1 MPLRLTSSEIDARC
15 RELLAPITMRI
26 TRKLGPEAA
35 DLTGSCLLEA
45 LHKYDSSKGVQLE
58 PWVRYKTLQLVKD
71 TLRQQNGRKGGARY
85 AALASQSEVQDFDAL
100 EAVPDDRG
108 PLEAKETVALA
119 LKKLSKIGK
128 WRRLLFLGHMQ
139 SFTLREIQGVL
150 GVSKPHIYRE
160 ASELRQLLS
169 VN

>member
-1 MPLRLTSSEIDARC
+1 MPPRLTNTEIDTRC
-15 RELLAPITMRI
+15 RELLAPVTARI
-26 TRKLGPEAA
+26 ARKLGPEAA
-35 DLTGSCLLEA
+35 DLTGGCLLTA
-45 LHKYDSSKGVQLE
+45 LRKYDASKGVQLE

-71 TLRQQNGRKGGARY
+71 ALRQQNGRKGGTRY

-100 EAVPDDRG
+100 EAVPDDQR
-108 PLEAKETVALA
+108 PLEAKETVSLA
-119 LKKLSKIGK
+119 LKKLTKIEK
-128 WRRLLFLGHMQ
+128 WRRLLLLGHME
-139 SFTLREIQGVL
+139 SFTFKEIQGVL